1 MILYNVTVNVDKDA
15 ETEWLNWMRETHIP
29 DVLATGMFLENKLFR
44 ILHDSEDGSINYSVQ
59 YFAENMD
66 KLNEYMQVHS
76 KKLQQDVQIKFQD
89 RVVSF
94 RTLLQAVE

>member
-15 ETEWLNWMRETHIP
+15 EKEWLNWMRETHIP
-29 DVLATGMFLENKLFR
+29 DVLATGMFLENKLYR
-44 ILHDSEDGSINYSVQ
+44 IPHDSEDGSINYSVQ

-66 KLNEYMQVHS
+66 KLNEYMSVHS

>member
-29 DVLATGMFLENKLFR
+29 DVLATGMFLENKLYR

>member
-29 DVLATGMFLENKLFR
+29 DVLATGMFLENKLYR

-94 RTLLQAVE
+94 RTLLQAFE

>member
-1 MILYNVTVNVDKDA
+1 MILYNVTVNVDKEA
-15 ETEWLNWMRETHIP
+15 ETEWLTWMRETHIP
-29 DVLATGMFLENKLFR
+29 DVLATGMFLENKLYR

-66 KLNEYMQVHS
+66 KLNEYMEYHS
-76 KKLQQDVQIKFQD
+76 KKLQADVQVKFQD

-94 RTLLQAVE
+94 RTVLETVV

>member
-15 ETEWLNWMRETHIP
+15 ETEWLKWMQETHIP
-29 DVLATGMFLENKLFR
+29 DVLATGMFLENKLYR

-59 YFAENMD
+59 YFAENME
-66 KLNEYMQVHS
+66 KLNEYMRLHS

>member
-15 ETEWLNWMRETHIP
+15 ETEWLSWMRETHIP
-29 DVLATGMFLENKLFR
+29 DVLATGMFLENKLYR

>member
-1 MILYNVTVNVDKDA
+1 MILYNVTVNVDKDT
-15 ETEWLNWMRETHIP
+15 ETEWLSWMRETHIP
-29 DVLATGMFLENKLFR
+29 DVLATGMFLENKLYR

-66 KLNEYMQVHS
+66 KLNEYMRVHS

>member
-15 ETEWLNWMRETHIP
+15 EIEWLSWMRETHIP
-29 DVLATGMFLENKLFR
+29 DVLATGMFLENKLYR